1 MNREYLEV
9 WNSLMTLINGVRK
22 EIENAI
28 LPTDISYL
36 EFQILQYVK
45 FIGPSTLATLS
56 KELTITRAGVTFTVE
71 GLESRG
77 LVKRK
82 KVEEGRRVVFIAL
95 TPLGGRR
102 LNVALKLQN
111 DLIIRKMSQMNGGQL
126 KSLNTLMLMLNA
138 LR

>member
-22 EIENAI
+22 EIESAI
-28 LPTDISYL
+28 LPTEISYL
-36 EFQILQYVK
+36 EFQIMQYIK
-45 FIGPSTLATLS
+45 LNGPSTLAILS

-102 LNVALKLQN
+102 LNEALKLQN
-111 DLIIRKMSQMNGGQL
+111 DLIIRKMAKLNGGQL
-126 KSLNTLMLMLNA
+126 KSLNTLMLTLYA